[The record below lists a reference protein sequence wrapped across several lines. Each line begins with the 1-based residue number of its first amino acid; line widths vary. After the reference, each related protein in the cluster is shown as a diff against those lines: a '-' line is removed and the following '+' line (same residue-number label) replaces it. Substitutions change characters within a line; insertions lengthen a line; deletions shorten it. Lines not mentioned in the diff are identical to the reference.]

1 MARGRARTESA
12 CRARRRVTTGPG
24 PAIQRPKTADSQRG
38 CIGPALRAETAGT
51 LISWGDPS
59 AGLAD
64 QAGGAEVG
72 AIPFAD
78 SAGGVLKVRSIGIYA
93 HHPARHH
100 PDRRH
105 ADFRA
110 RSEEHT
116 SELQSRGH

>member
-78 SAGGVLKVRSIGIYA
+78 SAGGVLKVRSSGFMPITLLDLILIGVMLISGLLA
-93 HHPARHH
+93 MV
-100 PDRRH
+100 
-105 ADFRA
+105 
-110 RSEEHT
+110 
-116 SELQSRGH
+116 RGFMREILS